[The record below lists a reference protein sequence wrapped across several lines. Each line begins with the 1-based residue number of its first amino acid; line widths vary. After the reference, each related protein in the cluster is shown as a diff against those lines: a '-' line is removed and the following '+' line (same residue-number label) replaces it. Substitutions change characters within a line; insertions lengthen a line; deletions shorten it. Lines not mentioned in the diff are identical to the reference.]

1 LTAVP
6 ATSPLRR
13 AAVAVALLAA
23 LGACTGE
30 RPELT
35 DASTTS
41 TTEATTTTTLAPP
54 GPEVARAKESSI
66 DVYDSEGAATPAR
79 QVVAGVDTSVDT
91 IPVVF
96 FVKAREHDAER
107 VEVYLPVE
115 PTGSTGWVD
124 TDDVTLT
131 SMPYRIEVGLSE
143 HRLRVYRDD
152 EVVLDEPV
160 GIGTTDG
167 LAGGEVFYL
176 KELLAPPEPDGPYG
190 AFAYGLSGFP
200 NVLAGF
206 EDGEVTGI
214 HGTDQP
220 DEVGAD
226 LSTGCIA
233 LRNDAIERMAN
244 DIGLPLGTPVEID
257 P

>member
-13 AAVAVALLAA
+13 AAVAVALLTA

-30 RPELT
+30 RPQLA
-35 DASTTS
+35 DATTTS
-41 TTEATTTTTLAPP
+41 TTEETTTTLAPP
-54 GPEVARAKESSI
+54 GPEVARAKQPSI
-66 DVYDSEGAATPAR
+66 DVYDSEGATTPAR

-115 PTGSTGWVD
+115 PSGSTGWVD

-143 HRLRVYRDD
+143 HRLRIYRDD

-160 GIGTTDG
+160 GIGATDG
-167 LAGGEVFYL
+167 LAGGDGFFL
-176 KELLAPPEPDGPYG
+176 KELLEPPDPQGTYG
-190 AFAYGLSGFP
+190 AYAYGFSGFP
-200 NVLAGF
+200 NVLDAF
-206 EDGEVTGI
+206 EEGAVVGI
-214 HGTDQP
+214 HGTDEPQ
-220 DEVGAD
+220 DVGAD
-226 LSTGCIA
+226 ISEGCIA
-233 LRNDAIERMAN
+233 LQNDAIERMAD
-244 DIGLPLGTPVEID
+244 DIGLPLGTPVEIA